1 MSKCEFAAQNK
12 CGALKD
18 GKDHMILLTWETQKK
33 NGANELLSKTEIAS
47 QMSQTS
53 GDQGGSEG
61 DGTNWEFGIDIYTL
75 LYLT

>member
-1 MSKCEFAAQNK
+1 MWSSERWKRSY
-12 CGALKD
+12 D
-18 GKDHMILLTWETQKK
+18 I
-33 NGANELLSKTEIAS
+33 ANELLSKTEIAS

-75 LYLT
+75 LYINR